1 MKVLIAIDGSDI
13 ATAALQRALRTLGP
27 NVEFVVVEVI
37 DPVDRVSALR
47 SAAFDPELVRSALQ
61 DLRGDAEQHVAAA
74 QSQLTAGGA
83 REAEAIVLEG
93 RAGEVLVDYAQQGG
107 VDLVVLGTHGR
118 SGLARTLLGS
128 VAEYVVRHLH
138 GVPVLLFHPEE

>member
-1 MKVLIAIDGSDI
+1 MKVLVAVDGSDV

-47 SAAFDPELVRSALQ
+47 SAAFDPELVRIALQ
-61 DLRGDAEQHVAAA
+61 DLREDAEQHVAAA
-74 QSQLTAGGA
+74 RSLLATEGA
-83 REAEAIVLEG
+83 TEVEAIVLEG
-93 RAGEVLVDYAQQGG
+93 RAGEALVDYAQQGG
-107 VDLVVLGTHGR
+107 FDLVVLGTHGR
-118 SGLARTLLGS
+118 SGLARRLLGS